1 MDFSEKIVQYIIT
14 LLLVFS
20 ISVNEHFHVSAVRLP
35 HTTCALPTLL
45 LLNSHQIH
53 INIIKE
59 IYLLFYINLWSFK
72 HGYFLARNI
81 SIDSS
86 SQ

>member
-20 ISVNEHFHVSAVRLP
+20 ISVNEHFHVSAAPSHP
-35 HTTCALPTLL
+35 HTACVPQTL

-59 IYLLFYINLWSFK
+59 IYLLFYV
-72 HGYFLARNI
+72 R
-81 SIDSS
+81 
-86 SQ
+86 

>member
-20 ISVNEHFHVSAVRLP
+20 ISVNEHFSMLVRLP
-35 HTTCALPTLL
+35 HTLTPYTCVPQTL

-59 IYLLFYINLWSFK
+59 IYLLFYI
-72 HGYFLARNI
+72 R
-81 SIDSS
+81 
-86 SQ
+86 

>member
-20 ISVNEHFHVSAVRLP
+20 ISVNEHFSMLVRLP
-35 HTTCALPTLL
+35 HTTPPTL

-72 HGYFLARNI
+72 RGYFLARNI
-81 SIDSS
+81 SIVSS